1 MKLYSE
7 DFFIT
12 PQQHIAVEPRVPQ
25 PIFPEHTH
33 DFSEIFGDSRRW
45 PACT

>member
-33 DFSEIFGDSRRW
+33 DFSEIFW
-45 PACT
+45 